1 MKTIRPSVFFL
12 LLNLLAL
19 VLVACGDQQSQ
30 PSAAITAATSSGVD
44 DEGGDENAEENSNE
58 SPDTAAAELAASQ
71 ARLNLEITLGSA
83 SKRLCSSLFVSG
95 RSEANIMA
103 EELSSPA
110 LAAVEFSILEDRV
123 ISSLSGMSVTA
134 LFRPMLGCT
143 LVKDDSVTGLLTAVN
158 SDRLVKPIAYPD
170 AQWPEGNE
178 VLLPDTLPGDDLQA
192 VNVAVDEA
200 FLDMEP
206 DQDIDTRAVLV
217 IKDGRIIAEQYAE
230 PFHADMPQLGWS
242 MTKTV
247 IGTLTGQLAAEG
259 IVDVNAPAPVPE
271 WQGEDDPRGE
281 ITLEDLL
288 QMSSGLRFSEV
299 YTAGSMS
306 DVILMLYTT
315 GDTGGFA
322 INQPQQY
329 APGTEFSY
337 SSGTSNIISHILRD
351 ALADQYDYLNYP
363 REALFNPLG
372 MASATMELDASGTYV
387 ASSYMYATPRDWA
400 RLGLLYL
407 NDGQWQG
414 EQLLPEGW
422 VEYATTPAESAEQ
435 GNYGAQIWLNAGP
448 TGDAESRALPNL
460 PANMVYLS
468 GFEGQNILLFPDHD
482 LIVMRMGL
490 TTRGPRPVWTLAEKV
505 LAAIE

>member
-1 MKTIRPSVFFL
+1 MQTIRPHFFL
-12 LLNLLAL
+12 YINLLAIAL
-19 VLVACGDQQSQ
+19 VGCGEAQ
-30 PSAAITAATSSGVD
+30 PPSPVTSTTGGVD
-44 DEGGDENAEENSNE
+44 ERS
-58 SPDTAAAELAASQ
+58 DTVAVEAAASQ
-71 ARLNLEITLGSA
+71 ERLNLEITLGSA
-83 SKRLCSSLFVSG
+83 TKRLCSSLFVSE
-95 RSEANIMA
+95 RSVANIMA

-110 LAAVEFSILEDRV
+110 LAEIEFAILDDRV
-123 ISSLSGMSVTA
+123 IGSSSSMSVTA

-143 LVKDDSVTGLLTAVN
+143 LVKDASVAELLAAVDSG
-158 SDRLVKPIAYPD
+158 RLVQPVAYPD
-170 AQWPEGNE
+170 GQWPEGNE
-178 VLLPDTLPGDDLQA
+178 VTLPDALPGVDLGA
-192 VNVAVDEA
+192 LNIAIEEA

-217 IKDGRIIAEQYAE
+217 IKDGRIIGEQYAA

-247 IGTLTGQLAAEG
+247 IGTLTGQLDAAG
-259 IVDVNAPAPVPE
+259 LVDIDAPALVSQ
-271 WQGEDDPRGE
+271 WQGGDDPRSA
-281 ITLEDLL
+281 ITLKDLL

-299 YTAGSMS
+299 YTSGSLS

-322 INQPQQY
+322 INQPLQDT
-329 APGTEFSY
+329 PGTVFSY
-337 SSGTSNIISHILRD
+337 SSGTSNIISRILRD
-351 ALADQYDYLNYP
+351 AFAGQYDYLNYP

-414 EQLLPEGW
+414 EQLLPAGW

-448 TGDAESRALPNL
+448 PGAPESRPIPSL

-490 TTRGPRPVWTLAEKV
+490 TTRGPRPVWALAEKV